1 MNGIVRKFHAL
12 LERYR
17 FREPVPDNVQ
27 DYILRYKRQAAVN
40 TLKHFADY
48 GIVYGL
54 VMRVFFGVRRAGIRL
69 SIVQSKMAVFLAAMI
84 VLFIIGLIAVLY
96 LKPAIDIAPPKKAV
110 VVPETLPDNAVHPT
124 DFRNNVIEEKDKTLP
139 DKKNEVIK
147 PGVRFG
153 LGVETFTSE
162 ALDRSEAGRISSLIT
177 GEIVRLKGKGAA
189 VRLGAKYQR
198 KNAKMVMLG
207 GVEKLGD
214 TYIIT
219 AKIVDVERGSV
230 IASFDDSADSYE
242 GINAACARIAGK
254 AAGAVTLK

>member
-17 FREPVPDNVQ
+17 FREPVPENVQ
-27 DYILRYKRQAAVN
+27 DYILRYKREAAVN
-40 TLKHFADY
+40 TLKHFGDY

-54 VMRVFFGVRRAGIRL
+54 VMRVFFGVRRVGIRL
-69 SIVQSKMAVFLAAMI
+69 SIVQSKIAVFLIAVFI
-84 VLFIIGLIAVLY
+84 LFLLGLVAVLY
-96 LKPAIDIAPPKKAV
+96 LDSAVDIVPHQKTD
-110 VVPETLPDNAVHPT
+110 VVPESLPDNAVLPP
-124 DFRNNVIEEKDKTLP
+124 DFRNNVIR
-139 DKKNEVIK
+139 KKEDGNVPENKNMIK
-147 PGVRFG
+147 GPEVRFR

-162 ALDRSEAGRISSLIT
+162 ALDRNETGRISNVIT
-177 GEIVRLKGKGAA
+177 NELVRLKGKGSA
-189 VRLGAKYQR
+189 VRLGGKYHR
-198 KNAKMVMLG
+198 RNANRVLLG

-214 TYIIT
+214 TYVIT

-254 AAGAVTLK
+254 AAGAIK